1 MTGRW
6 ARRAVGGALAIV
18 SAGALSW
25 LSEAPYTAEPT
36 AHGVIRL
43 AWRARGE
50 RVRRCRR
57 LTPDEL
63 AKLPAHMRQ
72 EEVCERAMLPYRLR
86 VTVDGAPAIDE
97 LVRAGGAREDRPLFV
112 FRELSVA
119 PGAHHITVAF
129 ERASGGDAEDEHED
143 EGKDD
148 RAQRRELRESTV
160 RETPDHLALD
170 ETVTLAPRAILLV
183 TYDDE
188 GQRLRLLAAPP
199 VGS

>member
-6 ARRAVGGALAIV
+6 PRRAVGAALLLV
-18 SAGALSW
+18 SAGVLSL
-25 LSEAPYTAEPT
+25 LSEAPYTAEPAT
-36 AHGVIRL
+36 HGVIRL

-72 EEVCERAMLPYRLR
+72 EEVCERAVLPYRLR

-129 ERASGGDAEDEHED
+129 ERASGRDGVEDEVE
-143 EGKDD
+143 DD
-148 RAQRRELRESTV
+148 RAQRREPRESAV

-188 GQRLRLLAAPP
+188 RQRLRLLAAPA
-199 VGS
+199 VGP

>member
-1 MTGRW
+1 MTSRW
-6 ARRAVGGALAIV
+6 LLRVVGGALLFV
-18 SAGALSW
+18 SAGVLSL
-25 LSEAPYTAEPT
+25 LSEAPYTAEPAT
-36 AHGVIRL
+36 HGVIRL

-63 AKLPAHMRQ
+63 AKLAAHMRQ
-72 EEVCERAMLPYRLR
+72 EEVCERAVLPYRLR
-86 VTVDGAPAIDE
+86 VMVDGAPAIDE

-112 FRELSVA
+112 FRELSLA
-119 PGAHHITVAF
+119 PGVHHVTVTF
-129 ERASGGDAEDEHED
+129 ERASGRDEEGDDQGEE
-143 EGKDD
+143 D
-148 RAQRRELRESTV
+148 RAPRREPGESPV
-160 RETPDHLALD
+160 RETPHHLALN

-199 VGS
+199 VGP

>member
-1 MTGRW
+1 MTSRW
-6 ARRAVGGALAIV
+6 LLRAVGGALLFV
-18 SAGALSW
+18 SAGVLSL
-25 LSEAPYTAEPT
+25 LSEAPYTAEPAT
-36 AHGVIRL
+36 HGVIRL

-72 EEVCERAMLPYRLR
+72 EEVCERAVLPYRLR

-119 PGAHHITVAF
+119 PGAHHITVVF
-129 ERASGGDAEDEHED
+129 ERASGGDAEDEHEG
-143 EGKDD
+143 EDD
-148 RAQRRELRESTV
+148 RAQRREPRESAV

-199 VGS
+199 GGP

>member
-1 MTGRW
+1 MTSRW
-6 ARRAVGGALAIV
+6 LLRAVGGALLFV
-18 SAGALSW
+18 SAGVLSL
-25 LSEAPYTAEPT
+25 LSEAPYTAEPAT
-36 AHGVIRL
+36 HGVIRL

-72 EEVCERAMLPYRLR
+72 EEVCERAVLPYRLR

-119 PGAHHITVAF
+119 PGAHHITVVF
-129 ERASGGDAEDEHED
+129 ERASGGDAEDEGE
-143 EGKDD
+143 DD
-148 RAQRRELRESTV
+148 RAQRREPRESAV

-199 VGS
+199 GGP

>member
-1 MTGRW
+1 MTSRW
-6 ARRAVGGALAIV
+6 LLRAVGGALLFV
-18 SAGALSW
+18 SAGVLSL
-25 LSEAPYTAEPT
+25 LSEAPYTAEPAT
-36 AHGVIRL
+36 HGVIRL

-72 EEVCERAMLPYRLR
+72 EEVCERAVLPYRLR

-97 LVRAGGAREDRPLFV
+97 LVRPGGAREDRPLFV

-119 PGAHHITVAF
+119 PGAHHITVVF

-143 EGKDD
+143 EGD
-148 RAQRRELRESTV
+148 RAQRREPRESAV

-188 GQRLRLLAAPP
+188 GQRLRLLAAPSGGP
-199 VGS
+199 

>member
-6 ARRAVGGALAIV
+6 PRRAVGAALLLV
-18 SAGALSW
+18 SAGVLSL
-25 LSEAPYTAEPT
+25 LSEAPYTAEPAT
-36 AHGVIRL
+36 HGVIRL

-63 AKLPAHMRQ
+63 AQLPAHMRQ
-72 EEVCERAMLPYRLR
+72 EEVCERAVLPYRLR
-86 VTVDGAPAIDE
+86 VTLDGAPAIDE

-112 FRELSVA
+112 FREISVA

-129 ERASGGDAEDEHED
+129 ERASGHDGEGEDEHED
-143 EGKDD
+143 ESD
-148 RAQRRELRESTV
+148 RVRRREPRTSAV

-170 ETVTLAPRAILLV
+170 ETVTLAPRAIILV

-188 GQRLRLLAAPP
+188 GQRLRLLAAPQGGP
-199 VGS
+199 